1 MPGSHSMCMA
11 CHLWRGPSTPREAL
25 CSGSSPPGS
34 APIINKRIS
43 HSLTPQEDFS
53 RAGLLFHFPPGRAGQ
68 GAEALKP
75 KTFLSEPVLDQGSPS
90 ICAEEKVGGKKPGPR
105 ALQESSCPLVKAPH
119 RPIPAGRCALKSV
132 MSNSLQPYGLQPTR
146 HLSMGCSRQEY
157 WSGLPR
163 PPLRDLPYSGFE
175 LESPALAGA
184 FFTTSAT
191 WEAWR
196 LPRLVDYKPRDGFLL
211 REPRSNIWIKVWP
224 GLLDLISS
232 GRKI

>member
-1 MPGSHSMCMA
+1 MCMA
-11 CHLWRGPSTPREAL
+11 CHLWRGPSTPRETL

-75 KTFLSEPVLDQGSPS
+75 KTFLSEPVLDQGSSS
-90 ICAEEKVGGKKPGPR
+90 IYAGEEKVGGKKPGPH
-105 ALQESSCPLVKAPH
+105 ALQESGCPLVKAPH
-119 RPIPAGRCALKSV
+119 RTVTHQA
-132 MSNSLQPYGLQPTR
+132 T
-146 HLSMGCSRQEY
+146 LSIRCSRQEY
-157 WSGLPR
+157 WSGLPC
-163 PPLRDLPYSGFE
+163 PPLRDLPYSGIE
-175 LESPALAGA
+175 LESPALAGE